1 MVVYTAKYVPSFQ
14 YVFIKWF
21 IKFTISPCPWVLVQS
36 VPSFSTPGRTA
47 TLRRQTAAVPLV
59 SYDDQQLA
67 MTTTSQGGSA
77 GLQQQHPLTV
87 GKYPAAGVCGGG
99 VPDMPAPPRPF
110 TDGQHHHHRG
120 GDILTYR
127 PDVITC

>member
-99 VPDMPAPPRPF
+99 VPDMKAINFAVAIVRVKALEYSRET
-110 TDGQHHHHRG
+110 TDSVSTAR
-120 GDILTYR
+120 
-127 PDVITC
+127 